1 MKIVSLNV
9 GCPRQVTWRGHTV
22 STGIFKQSVEG
33 LVALRK
39 LNLDGDRQADL
50 TVHGGEH
57 KAVYC
62 YPIEHYAYW
71 KRKLADRDLPPG
83 SFGENFTTEGL
94 LENEVRI
101 GDQFAVGTA
110 EVLVT
115 QPRLPCYKLGLR
127 FESDDMVRKFLVS
140 RRVGFYLAV
149 TQEGQVQAGDEIKL
163 LSRDPEGISIA
174 AFLGLYVAK
183 NWTVA
188 DITKIRRLF
197 EFPSLP
203 NDWKSYFDQRLQD
216 THRAASG
223 ARGLDRI
230 S

>member
-9 GCPRQVTWRGHTV
+9 GCPRQVIWHGHTV

-33 LVALRK
+33 PVALGK

-62 YPIEHYAYW
+62 YPAEHYAYW
-71 KRKLADRDLPPG
+71 KRKLTDRDLPPG

-94 LENEVRI
+94 FENEVRI

-110 EVLVT
+110 EVIVT

-127 FESDDMVRKFLVS
+127 FESDDMVRKFLGS

-163 LSRDPEGISIA
+163 LSRDPEAISIA
-174 AFLGLYVAK
+174 AFLELYLAK
-183 NWTVA
+183 NWSAA
-188 DITKIRRLF
+188 DITQIRRLF

-203 NDWKSYFDQRLQD
+203 NDWKSYFDHRLQD
-216 THRAASG
+216 THRASG
-223 ARGLDRI
+223 PAGLDAV